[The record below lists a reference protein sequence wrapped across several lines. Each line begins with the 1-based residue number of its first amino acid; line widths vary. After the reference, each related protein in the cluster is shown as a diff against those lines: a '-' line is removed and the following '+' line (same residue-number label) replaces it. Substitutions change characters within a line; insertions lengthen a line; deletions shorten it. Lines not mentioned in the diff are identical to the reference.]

1 MWWYLIEGGLI
12 LRTSKES
19 RERPIQL
26 AFQVM
31 LKPRGPVCNLDC
43 SYCYY
48 LSKERLYPGSDFR
61 MSEDLLEEYTCQ
73 YIESQKVPEVT
84 FTWQGGEP
92 LLMGLEFFRRA
103 VELQQKYRKP
113 GMSVVNTLQTNGI
126 PLDDAWCRFFRE
138 RGFLIGIS
146 LDGPRQLHDA
156 YRADK
161 AGQPTFDRVMTG
173 VELLNRHGVDFN
185 ILACVHAANA
195 DHPLEVYRFLRNE
208 VGAQF
213 IQFIPVVERDNETG
227 FQEGDEVT
235 DRSVG
240 PRQYG
245 EFLIGVFDEWVRR
258 DVGSI
263 FVQIFDTSLAGW
275 VDRRPGLCI
284 FEETCG
290 AALVMEHNGD
300 LYSCD
305 HFVEPS
311 HMLGN
316 VLEIPLAD
324 MARSARQQ
332 RFGLQKREAL
342 PRYCMKCDVRF
353 VCNGG
358 CPKNRFAKTHD
369 GADGLNY
376 LCEGYRTFF
385 KHIDKP
391 MRFMEAELR
400 AGRPPANIMSHLDSL

>member
-1 MWWYLIEGGLI
+1 
-12 LRTSKES
+12 
-19 RERPIQL
+19 
-26 AFQVM
+26 M
-31 LKPRGPVCNLDC
+31 LKPRGPVCNLGC

-61 MSEDLLEEYTCQ
+61 MSEELLEEYTCQ
-73 YIESQKVPEVT
+73 YIESQRVPEVT

-92 LLMGLEFFRRA
+92 LLMGLDFFRRA
-103 VELQQKYRKP
+103 VELQQKYGKP
-113 GMSVVNTLQTNGI
+113 GINVFNTLQTNGI

-138 RGFLIGIS
+138 HGFLIGIS

-185 ILACVHAANA
+185 ILACIHAANA

-227 FQEGDEVT
+227 FQEGDKVT

-240 PRQYG
+240 PGQYG

-258 DVGSI
+258 DVGTI

-275 VDRRPGLCI
+275 VSRRPGLCI

-311 HMLGN
+311 RMLGN
-316 VLEIPLAD
+316 ILETPLAD

-332 RFGLQKREAL
+332 HFGLQKREAL

-358 CPKNRFAKTHD
+358 CPKNRFVKTPN
-369 GADGLNY
+369 GEDGLNY
-376 LCEGYRTFF
+376 LCEGYHAFF

-391 MRFMEAELR
+391 MRFMEAELQ
-400 AGRPPANIMSHLDSL
+400 AGRPPANIMSWLRSS